1 MPNTIKIERIAVL
14 GAGVMGA
21 QLAGLFANKGIR
33 TSLFDISIDVSSSG
47 RERLN
52 TLKPPPLEKPEN
64 INLITP
70 CCYENDMEK
79 IEEADWII
87 EAVPENIDIKV
98 SVYNKIASFIK
109 PTAIL
114 STNTSGITLKEL
126 IPNLPE
132 TLKDRFI
139 ITHFFNPPAY
149 MKLLEL
155 IKTKHTSSDI
165 YETMNG
171 FAQNQLHKGI
181 VPASDTPNFIGNRV
195 GIFGIMSAIKLALEK
210 GITIQEAD
218 MLTGKVCG
226 RPNSATFRTADLI
239 GLDILKNVAN
249 TTYKK
254 STHDESIEVFKIPNI
269 IEDLI
274 EKGNLGQKTNGG
286 FYKKNEAGDIEV
298 YHPENKNYAPIEKL
312 DIDLDDDKI
321 NNGDINQRINYLISL
336 DNKYGDFFWHS
347 MSDMLLYCAHRI
359 PEITSDPINID
370 NAMKWGFGWQLGPFE
385 IWDIIGLPK
394 SVDRMRSNNKKIPQW
409 IKNKIISKELKF
421 Y

>member
-1 MPNTIKIERIAVL
+1 MSNKIRIERIAVL

-33 TSLFDISIDVSSSG
+33 TSLFDISIDVSNSG

-64 INLITP
+64 IHLITP
-70 CCYENDMEK
+70 CCYKDDMEK

-98 SVYNKIASFIK
+98 NVYNKIASFIK

-132 TLKDRFI
+132 TLKDRFL

-155 IKTKHTSSDI
+155 IKTKHTSSNI
-165 YETMNG
+165 YNAMNS

-195 GIFGIMSAIKLALEK
+195 GIFGIMSTIKLALEK

-254 STHDESIEVFKIPNI
+254 SIHDESIEVFKIPNI

-286 FYKKNEAGDIEV
+286 FYKKNETREIEV

-312 DIDLDDDKI
+312 DMELDDEII

-336 DNKYGDFFWHS
+336 DNKYSDFFWHS
-347 MSDMLLYCAHRI
+347 LSDMLLYCAHRI

-385 IWDIIGLPK
+385 IWEIIGLSK
-394 SVDRMRSNNKKIPQW
+394 SVDRMKSSNKKIPQW
-409 IKNKIISKELKF
+409 IKNKIINKELKF